1 MAEGGSQWK
10 ESISLEETNRI
21 RVSLG
26 LKPISDAP
34 SASKTAET
42 LAEDNFQKRKDDE
55 AKDRHAAELKA
66 RIDKA
71 RNTRDR
77 GKKLAGVGLGADEN
91 EGIKRE
97 EGEEDAGA
105 DAKAWVKKQ
114 KKRAKELAAKRA
126 KDLEE
131 MDRRIEEEGKIGYGE
146 ADLKGIKVAHGQDD
160 FEEGEETILTLKD
173 SRVLDDEDDELH
185 NLNISENS
193 KTAEALALKKKGA
206 QAGQYTGY
214 DDDEFEGDG
223 GKASVLKKYDEEI
236 EGKEEGGFR
245 LGGAAP
251 VKKAGASKGKAK
263 EEEPERERVKL
274 TMDYTKTFTTDYL
287 QEDEVGFKKPKK
299 KKKRPTRSA
308 LERDDD
314 ADGDAAMGDAG
325 PSLQAPISRANLD
338 ESNLIDDDDLQ
349 AQLARTRREA
359 NKRKMALMKAEALAN
374 PPSATS
380 MDVDG
385 VVKREGSDDDDDGP
399 TGDDIVVLDDTSE
412 FVRNIAAAAAA
423 PARPSTNGVVKGEQT
438 PAPPSHPSRSGLA
451 SVAPVIKAEEVD
463 VPIAE
468 VGGWGEA
475 REDGEES
482 DDDMVDA
489 YGGSDAAPG
498 QEDVKVDVKDE
509 DEDAIGGVGE
519 ILVSKGMASTLSILR
534 QQGLLKER
542 TPEELARDKSQK
554 EREAW
559 LALQRKR
566 DVERALEKQ
575 RSKEAGSSKDQQ
587 QREYENRMRDKRDAE
602 EAMRAFDNYKPVVNI
617 TYHDE
622 FGRDQTPKEA
632 WKQLS
637 HNFHGHGGGS
647 KKTEKRL
654 KKIADEQKQ
663 QAMASG
669 DTPLSTATAF
679 AARSERM
686 GSATMVLSV
695 GNKGAAPQ
703 QEEILGMPDKR
714 LKKGDKGKGK
724 PEKHARATSSS
735 APAVFSDIP
744 MRPLPLPDSDSR
756 GSSPA
761 VRPGFA
767 PIGSFSPL
775 PSASSASTSMAEPA
789 EQKEKFILPTS
800 IVKRKA
806 AEEAGGPA
814 GKRTK

>member
-1 MAEGGSQWK
+1 MSEWK
-10 ESISLEETNRI
+10 ESISLEETNKIRI
-21 RVSLG
+21 SLG

-34 SASKTAET
+34 SASKTSEA
-42 LAEDNFQKRKDDE
+42 LAEENFQKRKDEE
-55 AKDRHAAELKA
+55 AKDRQAAALKA

-71 RNTRDR
+71 RNTRER
-77 GKKLAGVGLGADEN
+77 GRKLVGAGLGEDEM
-91 EGIKRE
+91 EGIKQE
-97 EGEEDAGA
+97 EGEERGDGA
-105 DAKAWVKKQ
+105 KNWVKQQ
-114 KKRAKELAAKRA
+114 KKRAKELAKKRE
-126 KDLEE
+126 KEQEE
-131 MDRRIEEEGKIGYGE
+131 MDKRAEEEGLAKYGE
-146 ADLKGIKVAHGQDD
+146 EDLKGIKVAHGQDD

-214 DDDEFEGDG
+214 DDEEFEGEG

-245 LGGAAP
+245 LGGPALA
-251 VKKAGASKGKAK
+251 KRAGAAKNKAK
-263 EEEPERERVKL
+263 EEEPEKERVKL
-274 TMDYTKTFTTDYL
+274 SMDYTKTFTTDYL

-299 KKKRPTRSA
+299 KKKRPMRAA
-308 LERDDD
+308 LRAGSDE
-314 ADGDAAMGDAG
+314 DGDAKMDDAG
-325 PSLQAPISRANLD
+325 PSIIAITRVNLD
-338 ESNLIDDDDLQ
+338 DTNLIDDDDLQ
-349 AQLARTRREA
+349 AQLSRTRREA
-359 NKRKMALMKAEALAN
+359 NKRKIAEMKAQAAAN
-374 PPSATS
+374 PAPAFGGG
-380 MDVDG
+380 MDVDRA
-385 VVKREGSDDDDDGP
+385 VKAESDDEDNGP
-399 TGDDIVVLDDTSE
+399 VGDDILIMDDTSE
-412 FVRNIAAAAAA
+412 FVRNISLAAAA
-423 PARPSTNGVVKGEQT
+423 PARPSTNGVVIKGEST
-438 PAPPSHPSRSGLA
+438 PAPPSMRSNGAA
-451 SVAPVIKAEEVD
+451 SVVPVIKSEDVD

-468 VGGWGEA
+468 VGGWGSP

-482 DDDMVDA
+482 D
-489 YGGSDAAPG
+489 GGEG
-498 QEDVKVDVKDE
+498 MDVYSGDIPSIELSEVKDE
-509 DEDAIGGVGE
+509 DAEDAIGGVGE

-534 QQGLLKER
+534 QQGLIKER

-559 LALQRKR
+559 LAMQRRR
-566 DVERALEKQ
+566 DAQRALEKQ

-632 WKQLS
+632 WRQLS

-669 DTPLSTATAF
+669 DTPLSTASAF

-695 GNKGAAPQ
+695 GNKGAAPR
-703 QEEILGMPDKR
+703 QEEILGSASAK
-714 LKKGDKGKGK
+714 LAKKGDKGKGK
-724 PEKHARATSSS
+724 ATDKTARSGSS
-735 APAVFSDIP
+735 APAMFPDIA
-744 MRPLPLPDSDSR
+744 MRALPLPASESTSR
-756 GSSPA
+756 SGSPA
-761 VRPGFA
+761 VRAGFA

-775 PSASSASTSMAEPA
+775 PSASDEGNR
-789 EQKEKFILPTS
+789 EVKEKFILPTS
-800 IVKRKA
+800 LVRKRNA
-806 AEEAGGPA
+806 VVEPEGSPA
-814 GKRTK
+814 SKR